1 MGVAQNLG
9 MSLSCNKARME
20 CGLLLDSK
28 ATACATWSKNAI
40 LRVGNE
46 LCVFIGNDR
55 QVFSG
60 PTVSASRSIGV
71 QRFSGC
77 NKLILEMMCNTPI
90 SFLHRLGV

>member
-1 MGVAQNLG
+1 MGCCWIARQLPAQP
-9 MSLSCNKARME
+9 SQ
-20 CGLLLDSK
+20 
-28 ATACATWSKNAI
+28 KNAI

-77 NKLILEMMCNTPI
+77 NKLMEMMCNTPI